1 MTSVDSEGVK
11 GRIVVESMGILVH
24 SCGLPQHTVTW
35 DATQEVGGW
44 WCPKVV
50 LLNRGCERGFKIV
63 F

>member
-35 DATQEVGGW
+35 DATQEVGGA
-44 WCPKVV
+44 
-50 LLNRGCERGFKIV
+50 RRSSY
-63 F
+63 